1 MKSALWPQIDKE
13 KDFKKNWEESENM
26 SQKRKIIQCERNTKE
41 KKSIVSDKLL
51 KRQIQIELEVT
62 KDLIGTKT

>member
-1 MKSALWPQIDKE
+1 
-13 KDFKKNWEESENM
+13 M